1 MHHKTLISAV
11 GAVALAALAILPA
24 AGTTQLALGAASPNR
39 LETASAAIPTA
50 ANPVVMDSTQRADR
64 ITASNAKAVASS
76 AATSNCD
83 GCDAQSTTL
92 QVVYFD
98 GSNGATADNTATAW
112 SSCVGCAS
120 SAVSVQLVVALR
132 AQPLVAN
139 NRALALNATCAG
151 CTTTS
156 AAIQFVIAG
165 DTRRELSAQA
175 RELIARVQAQLADN
189 LAQPSPDQG
198 QQKAQADSLAIQTA
212 EELENVI
219 INDLGPAV
227 VERKVD
233 VQVGQ

>member
-1 MHHKTLISAV
+1 
-11 GAVALAALAILPA
+11 
-24 AGTTQLALGAASPNR
+24 
-39 LETASAAIPTA
+39 
-50 ANPVVMDSTQRADR
+50 
-64 ITASNAKAVASS
+64 
-76 AATSNCD
+76 
-83 GCDAQSTTL
+83 
-92 QVVYFD
+92 
-98 GSNGATADNTATAW
+98 
-112 SSCVGCAS
+112 
-120 SAVSVQLVVALR
+120 VQLVVALR